1 MIKEFT
7 TYWEKNKGDLEEFL
21 KTTKQEKY
29 TSYKSL
35 VKALFEKVINPNV
48 NNKFDTKN
56 ILIIDDGDYQ
66 GTQIFLLHI
75 ATYQPSVSDYV
86 YTNTY
91 YGSCSGCDT
100 LLAISNYNDGYPND
114 KQVEDLSSFI
124 TKMLFYG
131 GLKNGRK

>member
-29 TSYKSL
+29 ASYKSL
-35 VKALFEKVINPNV
+35 VEALFEKVINPNV
-48 NNKFDTKN
+48 KNKFDTKN

-66 GTQIFLLHI
+66 GTQIFLLHRY
-75 ATYQPSVSDYV
+75 TYQPSISDYV

-91 YGSCSGCDT
+91 YGSCTGCDT
-100 LLAISNYNDGYPND
+100 LLAISDYNDRYPND
-114 KQVEDLSSFI
+114 KQVEDYMTLCLHLLQKCHF
-124 TKMLFYG
+124 MG
-131 GLKNGRK
+131 D